1 MDEEKLRLK
10 GHPVALW
17 DDLRFVIHL
26 FFFVSFSSTGL
37 SSGLSIAEDYG
48 SSKSS
53 GTVSHQSLPAF
64 SQPFGARSYRY
75 SPPYATSQQNTTGT
89 AGAVVD
95 ATSWTYASPTSDP
108 LTTQYGSF
116 PKRQTVNSG
125 TAPTQLSAAASLTA
139 SESILFFS
147 LILQLNIKAQF
158 NTFFIYDR
166 AKLWCS

>member
-26 FFFVSFSSTGL
+26 FFCFFLSTGL
-37 SSGLSIAEDYG
+37 STGLSIAEDYG

-64 SQPFGARSYRY
+64 SQPFGARSSYRY

-89 AGAVVD
+89 AGAAVE
-95 ATSWTYASPTSDP
+95 AASWTYASPTSDP
-108 LTTQYGSF
+108 LTTQYGAF

-139 SESILFFS
+139 SESILFFFS
-147 LILQLNIKAQF
+147 LIKRRNLILL
-158 NTFFIYDR
+158 FIYDR
-166 AKLWCS
+166 AELWCS